1 MNRIWLLPAL
11 ALALALAAPAQAKD
25 EPFQLVSVDEVTKL
39 LGQPGV
45 AILDA
50 NPRDVFDAGR
60 LPGAVFVEDPLAARL
75 PKDKNAKLVFYCKN
89 PK

>member
-1 MNRIWLLPAL
+1 MNRIWLLPTL

-25 EPFQLVSVDEVTKL
+25 EPFKLLTVDEVAQL
-39 LGQPGV
+39 VGHPGV

-50 NPRDVFDAGR
+50 NTPETYAEGR
-60 LPGAVFVEDPLAARL
+60 LPGAVLVKDPLTAQL
-75 PKDKNAKLVFYCKN
+75 PSDKATQLVFYCKN